1 MVDTVEKN
9 LWREVLKLA
18 GCEIEQKELET
29 WLQPTRL
36 ASVGESELL
45 VEVPNGFYKDFIID
59 QYSGI
64 LNEKASILMGR
75 KASIKVIEATSQSE
89 LLKSQSELFNNGGK
103 GKGQVVEV
111 APVGSEAPTRLNRE
125 YTFDTFVIG
134 KSNQFCAAAAQAVAE
149 NPGKRYNPLFIYGSV
164 GLGKTHLMQAIGHR
178 LMKKDKSV
186 RFSYLS
192 ADQFMNEMINAIKN
206 NRPDA
211 FRKKY
216 RTADILLVDDIQY
229 IAGKEGT
236 QEEFFHTFN
245 AVFEAGKQI
254 VISSDRAP
262 KDLAL
267 IEERL
272 RNRFE
277 WGLIA
282 DIQAP
287 DYETR
292 MAIIGKKADAL
303 GLDLPRNIADIIA
316 TRITTNIRAIEGAL
330 SKLEALVSLTGGS
343 LTTEIVNKVLTEFIP
358 EDSRQPTSIEKIQEL
373 VANYYGISKRDLVSK
388 SRRARLAHAR
398 QIAMYLCRT
407 YGNCILADIGAAFGN
422 RDHSTVLHAMKKI
435 EEGIKADG
443 GKISSEVKELA
454 GKIELFS

>member
-1 MVDTVEKN
+1 MADTVEKN

-18 GCEIEQKELET
+18 GSEIEQKEFDT

-36 ASVGESELL
+36 ASIDESELL

-59 QYSGI
+59 QYSEI
-64 LNEKASILMGR
+64 LNEKASILLGR
-75 KASIKVIEATSQSE
+75 KASVKVIEATSQS
-89 LLKSQSELFNNGGK
+89 KLFNNEKK
-103 GKGQVVEV
+103 GKEQANEAV
-111 APVGSEAPTRLNRE
+111 SISSDAPTRLNRE
-125 YTFDTFVIG
+125 YTFETFVIG

-149 NPGKRYNPLFIYGSV
+149 NPGNRYNPLFIYGSV
-164 GLGKTHLMQAIGHR
+164 GLGKTHLMQAISHR
-178 LMKKDKSV
+178 LIKKDKRIS
-186 RFSYLS
+186 FSYLS

-206 NRPDA
+206 NRSDA

-262 KDLAL
+262 KDLAR

-292 MAIIGKKADAL
+292 MAIIGKKAETL
-303 GLDLPRNIADIIA
+303 GLDLPRDITDVIA

-343 LTTEIVNKVLTEFIP
+343 LTAEMVNKVLTEFIP

-373 VANYYGISKRDLVSK
+373 VANYYDISKRDLVSK
-388 SRRARLAHAR
+388 SRRAYLAHAR

-435 EEGIKADG
+435 EGGIKADN
-443 GKISSEVKELA
+443 GKTASEVKDLA
-454 GKIELFS
+454 SKIELFS

>member
-1 MVDTVEKN
+1 VADTVEKN
-9 LWREVLKLA
+9 LWRKVLKLA
-18 GCEIEQKELET
+18 GSEIEKKEFDT

-36 ASVGESELL
+36 ASVEENELL
-45 VEVPNGFYKDFIID
+45 VEVPNVFYKEFIND

-75 KASIKVIEATSQSE
+75 KILVKVVEATSQSG
-89 LLKSQSELFNNGGK
+89 LFGNETGMDEKTTKKASLYGG
-103 GKGQVVEV
+103 
-111 APVGSEAPTRLNRE
+111 APTRLNHE
-125 YTFDTFVIG
+125 YTFETFVIG
-134 KSNQFCAAAAQAVAE
+134 KSNQFCAAAAQAIAE

-178 LMKKDKSV
+178 LTEKDKGI
-186 RFSYLS
+186 RLSYLS

-206 NRPDA
+206 NRSDA

-292 MAIIGKKADAL
+292 MAIIGKKAEKL
-303 GLDLPRNIADIIA
+303 GLNLPRNIADIIA

-330 SKLEALVSLTGGS
+330 SKTEALVSLTGGS
-343 LTTEIVNKVLTEFIP
+343 LTPEMINTVLAEFIS
-358 EDSRQPTSIEKIQEL
+358 EESRQPTSIEKIQEL
-373 VANYYGISKRDLVSK
+373 VANYYSISKRDLVSK
-388 SRRARLAHAR
+388 SRRARLAYAR
-398 QIAMYLCRT
+398 QVAMYLCRT

-422 RDHSTVLHAMKKI
+422 RDHSTVLHALKKI
-435 EEGIKADG
+435 EDAISIDG
-443 GKISSEVKELA
+443 GKTASEIKELA
-454 GKIELFS
+454 SKIDLFN

>member
-1 MVDTVEKN
+1 VANTVERE

-18 GCEIEQKELET
+18 GSEIEKKEFDT
-29 WLQPTRL
+29 WLLPTRL
-36 ASVGESELL
+36 TAVGENELF
-45 VEVPNGFYKDFIID
+45 VEVPNGFYKEFIND
-59 QYSGI
+59 QYSDI
-64 LNEKASILMGR
+64 LNKKASTLMG
-75 KASIKVIEATSQSE
+75 KAMSITVVES
-89 LLKSQSELFNNGGK
+89 KSQSQLFGAATK
-103 GKGQVVEV
+103 TAK
-111 APVGSEAPTRLNRE
+111 SETLSPGDKEIPTRLNRE
-125 YTFDTFVIG
+125 YTFETFVIG

-149 NPGKRYNPLFIYGSV
+149 NPGSRYNPLFIYGSV

-178 LMKKDKSV
+178 LFVKDKGI
-186 RFSYLS
+186 RLSYLS

-206 NRPDA
+206 NRSDA

-245 AVFEAGKQI
+245 AVFEAGKQV

-262 KDLAL
+262 KDLAT

-292 MAIIGKKADAL
+292 MAIIAKKSEKL
-303 GLDLPRNIADIIA
+303 GLTLSKDIADIIA
-316 TRITTNIRAIEGAL
+316 NRITTNIRAIEGAL
-330 SKLEALVSLTGGS
+330 SKVEALVSLTDGS
-343 LTTEIVNKVLTEFIP
+343 LTPEMVKKVLSEFIP
-358 EDSRQPTSIEKIQEL
+358 EELRQPTSIEKIQDL
-373 VANYYGISKRDLVSK
+373 VANYYGISRRDIVSK
-388 SRRARLAHAR
+388 SRRARLARAR
-398 QIAMYLCRT
+398 QVAMYLCRN

-422 RDHSTVLHAMKKI
+422 RDHSTVLHSLKKI
-435 EEGIKADG
+435 EEAVGKNDKALTT
-443 GKISSEVKELA
+443 EVKDLA
-454 GKIELFS
+454 SKIELFS

>member
-1 MVDTVEKN
+1 MADTIEKN

-18 GCEIEQKELET
+18 GSEIEQKEFDT

-45 VEVPNGFYKDFIID
+45 VEVPNGFYKDFIND

-75 KASIKVIEATSQSE
+75 KASVKIIEAT
-89 LLKSQSELFNNGGK
+89 SQSELFNNGGK
-103 GKGQVVEV
+103 GKGQAVEV
-111 APVGSEAPTRLNRE
+111 TSIGSEAPTRLNRE
-125 YTFDTFVIG
+125 YTFETFVIG

-178 LMKKDKSV
+178 LMKKDKSI

-303 GLDLPRNIADIIA
+303 GLDLPRNIADVIA

-398 QIAMYLCRT
+398 QVAMYLCRT

-443 GKISSEVKELA
+443 GKISSEVRELA

>member
-1 MVDTVEKN
+1 MADTVEKN

-18 GCEIEQKELET
+18 GSEIEQKEFDT

-45 VEVPNGFYKDFIID
+45 VEVPDGFYRDFIND

-75 KASIKVIEATSQSE
+75 KASVKVIEATSQSE
-89 LLKSQSELFNNGGK
+89 LFNKEKK
-103 GKGQVVEV
+103 GREQAVEV
-111 APVGSEAPTRLNRE
+111 ASISIEAPTRLNRE
-125 YTFDTFVIG
+125 YTFETFVIG

-164 GLGKTHLMQAIGHR
+164 GLGKTHLMQAISHR
-178 LMKKDKSV
+178 LMKKDKSI

-206 NRPDA
+206 NRSDA

-292 MAIIGKKADAL
+292 MAIIGKKAETL
-303 GLDLPRNIADIIA
+303 GLDLPRDIADVIA

-343 LTTEIVNKVLTEFIP
+343 LTPEMVNKVLTEFIP

-373 VANYYGISKRDLVSK
+373 VANYYDISKRDLVSK

-435 EEGIKADG
+435 EKRIEAEDG
-443 GKISSEVKELA
+443 KTASEVKDL
-454 GKIELFS
+454 GSKIELFS

>member
-1 MVDTVEKN
+1 MADTVEKN

-18 GCEIEQKELET
+18 GSEIEQKEFDT

-36 ASVGESELL
+36 ASIDEGELL

-75 KASIKVIEATSQSE
+75 KASVKVIEATSQS
-89 LLKSQSELFNNGGK
+89 KLFNNEKK
-103 GKGQVVEV
+103 GKEQANEV
-111 APVGSEAPTRLNRE
+111 ASISSEAPTRLNRE
-125 YTFDTFVIG
+125 YTFETFVIG

-149 NPGKRYNPLFIYGSV
+149 NPGNRYNPLFIYGSV
-164 GLGKTHLMQAIGHR
+164 GLGKTHLMQAISHR
-178 LMKKDKSV
+178 LIKKDKRIS
-186 RFSYLS
+186 FSYLS

-206 NRPDA
+206 NRSDA

-262 KDLAL
+262 KDLAR

-292 MAIIGKKADAL
+292 MAIIGKKAETL
-303 GLDLPRNIADIIA
+303 GLDLPRDIIDVIA

-330 SKLEALVSLTGGS
+330 SKLEALVSLTGGL
-343 LTTEIVNKVLTEFIP
+343 LTAEIVNKVLTEFIP

-388 SRRARLAHAR
+388 SRRARLANAR

-435 EEGIKADG
+435 EGRIKAEDG
-443 GKISSEVKELA
+443 KTASEVKDLA
-454 GKIELFS
+454 SKIELFS

>member
-1 MVDTVEKN
+1 MADTVEKN

-18 GCEIEQKELET
+18 GSEIEQKEFDT

-45 VEVPNGFYKDFIID
+45 VEVPNGFYKDFIND

-75 KASIKVIEATSQSE
+75 KASVKIIEAT
-89 LLKSQSELFNNGGK
+89 SQSELFNNGGK
-103 GKGQVVEV
+103 GKEQAVEV
-111 APVGSEAPTRLNRE
+111 ASIGSEAPTRLNRE
-125 YTFDTFVIG
+125 YTFETFVIG

-178 LMKKDKSV
+178 LMKKDKSI

-303 GLDLPRNIADIIA
+303 GLNLPRNIADVIA

-398 QIAMYLCRT
+398 QVAMYLCRT

-454 GKIELFS
+454 SKIELFS

>member
-1 MVDTVEKN
+1 MVNTVERE
-9 LWREVLKLA
+9 LWREVLKLV
-18 GCEIEQKELET
+18 GSEIEKKEFDT

-36 ASVGESELL
+36 AAVGEKELL
-45 VEVPNGFYKDFIID
+45 VEVPNGFYKDFIND
-59 QYSGI
+59 QYTEI
-64 LNEKASILMGR
+64 LNQKASTLMG
-75 KASIKVIEATSQSE
+75 KAMSVTMVESRSQS
-89 LLKSQSELFNNGGK
+89 QLF
-103 GKGQVVEV
+103 
-111 APVGSEAPTRLNRE
+111 VGDATKAAKSEAGLPGNKEVPTRLNRE
-125 YTFDTFVIG
+125 YTFETFVIG

-149 NPGKRYNPLFIYGSV
+149 NPGKRYNPFFIYGSV

-178 LMKKDKSV
+178 LFMKDKSI
-186 RFSYLS
+186 RLSYLS

-206 NRPDA
+206 NRSDA

-216 RTADILLVDDIQY
+216 RTADIILVDDIQY

-245 AVFEAGKQI
+245 AVFEAGKQV

-262 KDLAL
+262 KDLAK

-292 MAIIGKKADAL
+292 MAIIAKKSEKLRLTLSKD
-303 GLDLPRNIADIIA
+303 IADIIA
-316 TRITTNIRAIEGAL
+316 NSITTNIRAIEGAL
-330 SKLEALVSLTGGS
+330 SKIEALVSLTGGS
-343 LTTEIVNKVLTEFIP
+343 LTPEMVKRVLSEFIP
-358 EDSRQPTSIEKIQEL
+358 EELRQPTSIEKIQDL
-373 VANYYGISKRDLVSK
+373 VANYYSISRRDLVSK

-398 QIAMYLCRT
+398 QVAMYLCRN

-422 RDHSTVLHAMKKI
+422 RDHSTVLHSLKKV
-435 EEGIKADG
+435 EEAIKEGNGPVTAE
-443 GKISSEVKELA
+443 IKELTS
-454 GKIELFS
+454 KIELFS

>member
-1 MVDTVEKN
+1 VANTVERE

-18 GCEIEQKELET
+18 GSEIEKKEFDT
-29 WLQPTRL
+29 WLLPTRL
-36 ASVGESELL
+36 TAVGENELF
-45 VEVPNGFYKDFIID
+45 VEVPNGFYKEFIND
-59 QYSGI
+59 QYSDI
-64 LNEKASILMGR
+64 LNKKASTLMG
-75 KASIKVIEATSQSE
+75 KAMSVTVVES
-89 LLKSQSELFNNGGK
+89 KSQSQLFGATAK
-103 GKGQVVEV
+103 TAK
-111 APVGSEAPTRLNRE
+111 SETISPGDKEIPTRLNRE
-125 YTFDTFVIG
+125 YTFETFVIG

-149 NPGKRYNPLFIYGSV
+149 NPGNRYNPLFIYGSV

-178 LMKKDKSV
+178 LFVKDKGI
-186 RFSYLS
+186 RLSYLS

-206 NRPDA
+206 NRSDA

-245 AVFEAGKQI
+245 AVFEAGKQV

-262 KDLAL
+262 KDLAT

-292 MAIIGKKADAL
+292 MAIIQRKSEKL
-303 GLDLPRNIADIIA
+303 GLTLSKDIADIIA
-316 TRITTNIRAIEGAL
+316 NRITTNIRAIEGAL
-330 SKLEALVSLTGGS
+330 SKVEALVSLTDGS
-343 LTTEIVNKVLTEFIP
+343 LTPEMVKKVLSEFIP
-358 EDSRQPTSIEKIQEL
+358 EESRQPTSIEKIQDL
-373 VANYYGISKRDLVSK
+373 VANYYGISRRDIVSK
-388 SRRARLAHAR
+388 SRRARLARAR
-398 QIAMYLCRT
+398 QVAMYLCRN

-422 RDHSTVLHAMKKI
+422 RDHSTVLHSLKKI
-435 EEGIKADG
+435 EEGIEKGDKALTA
-443 GKISSEVKELA
+443 EVKDLA